1 MIRKHFSK
9 KHQRWPLMLLL
20 LFSFKTTTNA
30 AKIVEKLIDAP
41 VYYHRDQLVNI
52 SRHHNG
58 DIFSTKGTFVYIML
72 VSNDVRIHE
81 VFLTFS
87 FIFLRISKIQT

>member
-1 MIRKHFSK
+1 MIRKHFIK

-20 LFSFKTTTNA
+20 LYSFKTTTTTTNA

-58 DIFSTKGTFVYIML
+58 DIFSTKGTLLICSFT
-72 VSNDVRIHE
+72 NDV
-81 VFLTFS
+81 LPLYL
-87 FIFLRISKIQT
+87 IFF